1 MTPIPS
7 NHCRQRWAERFPG
20 ESLSAALAAAVY
32 VPNREL
38 QRWASVA
45 GTKIKFGRNTEHW
58 YSHESGAVFV
68 LVRPSSTN
76 PIRVAATVLRFKRP
90 DKAKVSRVASMPPP
104 RSRH

>member
-7 NHCRQRWAERFPG
+7 SHCRQRWAERFPG
-20 ESLSAALAAAVY
+20 KSLSAALAAAVY

-38 QRWASVA
+38 RRWASIAEVKMRFA
-45 GTKIKFGRNTEHW
+45 GGTEHW

-76 PIRVAATVLRFKRP
+76 PIRVAATVLRFRKPEHVKSKRFKTRATP
-90 DKAKVSRVASMPPP
+90 
-104 RSRH
+104 